1 MTTNRKLFRM
11 RHEPCKGTCYTPA
24 EVLSLDRFTA
34 AEALAIVAAAQ
45 RVHDQICGDARF
57 GAGVDMDEDRG
68 LLVGHVVSPAGVETM
83 VGPVGAA
90 LVLEVLAVAAER
102 IAEHPPAPDLATCDH
117 GSEGNFVAFWRKHG
131 GAGAVLTVS

>member
-24 EVLSLDRFTA
+24 EVLGLGRFTA

-45 RVHDQICGDARF
+45 RVHDQICGDTRF
-57 GAGVDMDEDRG
+57 GVGVDMDEARD
-68 LLVGHVVSPAGVETM
+68 LLVGHVVSPAGVETI

-102 IAEHPPAPDLATCDH
+102 IAEHPPTPDLAACDH
-117 GSEGNFVAFWRKHG
+117 GSEGNFVAFWREHD
-131 GAGAVLTVS
+131 GAAAATAV